1 MNKVYYKGYLYELSD
16 SYECSSANF
25 EKEMKKICSDKDNE
39 DIGALLRNYWMYDLG
54 ERGELTYPLLIDK
67 LNQVTINAAYMTR
80 SVPKICGQKLIFEVI
95 KDENNI
101 EYAREIFSN
110 KIFPLIK
117 KTDIEAR
124 YTLSNVKA
132 ANANSN
138 IYERRGDFV
147 YDILIKYSC
156 KKENILKLDN
166 FFYLPVSEV
175 ASPYEINY
183 YLERQCK
190 TPVTFFS
197 KPKPDKSLLKIL
209 INFSNSNAFQ
219 SEIIEKQEET
229 PIREKQDKITL
240 YMEKIEFLLLRLN
253 EINHEVAEEKQKKYD
268 KLKNSCNEELTIS
281 PLNVENLKRL
291 QAEIE
296 FAIEFDQKSN
306 NTIIDA
312 LDNIINEYNSFNKT
326 SKTISDIDELVKL
339 FLQMKSNYS
348 PVIQRNAIE
357 KFSLIYIY
365 ELYENRDTIDIN
377 SLGNSYIND
386 MLPTIV
392 ICLKKLINNNEI
404 ENNIII
410 KLEGD
415 ITLQYIMSCIKE
427 MKFTKNKELIK

>member
-1 MNKVYYKGYLYELSD
+1 ML
-16 SYECSSANF
+16 
-25 EKEMKKICSDKDNE
+25 
-39 DIGALLRNYWMYDLG
+39 
-54 ERGELTYPLLIDK
+54 
-67 LNQVTINAAYMTR
+67 
-80 SVPKICGQKLIFEVI
+80 
-95 KDENNI
+95 
-101 EYAREIFSN
+101 
-110 KIFPLIK
+110 
-117 KTDIEAR
+117 
-124 YTLSNVKA
+124 
-132 ANANSN
+132 
-138 IYERRGDFV
+138 
-147 YDILIKYSC
+147 
-156 KKENILKLDN
+156 
-166 FFYLPVSEV
+166 
-175 ASPYEINY
+175 
-183 YLERQCK
+183 
-190 TPVTFFS
+190 
-197 KPKPDKSLLKIL
+197 
-209 INFSNSNAFQ
+209 
-219 SEIIEKQEET
+219 IEKQEET
-229 PIREKQDKITL
+229 PIREKRDKITL

-268 KLKNSCNEELTIS
+268 KLKNSGNEELTIS

-365 ELYENRDTIDIN
+365 ELYENRDIIDIN

-427 MKFTKNKELIK
+427 MKFIKNKELIK